1 MLGICSIYFQADVG
15 VGTRQMATVKD
26 FREFADECMRWA
38 VQAHTEDHRKAFL
51 QMASAWT
58 QAALRL
64 EGVLIPYRRSA
75 FDPPQWAKG
84 QRTLGAAARRLFIYV
99 RVCHLLGDGW

>member
-1 MLGICSIYFQADVG
+1 MLGICSIYFQAGVG

-38 VQAHTEDHRKAFL
+38 VQAHTEGHRKAFL

-64 EGVLIPYRRSA
+64 EGVLIPDTEEVPSIL
-75 FDPPQWAKG
+75 PNGEKVKG
-84 QRTLGAAARRLFIYV
+84 R
-99 RVCHLLGDGW
+99 